1 MLSHCAIFLGV
12 AISPCVCDRFVASQ
26 KGYSN
31 VVKILLSA
39 GASVDLGKGTGA
51 TPLFIACE
59 HGHAAIVKML
69 LVRARAS
76 VNLVTQRCNA
86 QGQVETLTPIY
97 VACKHGHREVAELL
111 MLARASIDA
120 NESGETPLSIA
131 KQRGHTSV
139 VQLLEDALA
148 M

>member
-69 LVRARAS
+69 LVRAQAS